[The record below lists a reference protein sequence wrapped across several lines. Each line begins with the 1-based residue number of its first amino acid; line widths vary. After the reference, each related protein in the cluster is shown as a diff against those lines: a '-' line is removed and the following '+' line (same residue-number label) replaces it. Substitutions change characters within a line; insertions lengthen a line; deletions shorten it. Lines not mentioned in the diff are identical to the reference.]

1 MKSTLLEATQE
12 ILAALDSDEAN
23 SISDTVEADQVAR
36 ILRATY
42 YDCAV
47 DIQLLEHHT
56 VFGLEASGDTAK
68 PTLMTLPDNVTR
80 LDNIKY
86 DNRDDGDTNPN
97 YLQVMWMDFDDFVTL
112 QQSLREET
120 TDVGSL
126 VIEGDNDDEFTV
138 MYRTNKHPQYYTT
151 FNNRTIIF
159 DSFDED
165 IDTTLQQSKTLCAGV
180 IYPEF
185 TMEDSFTVDLDPTQF
200 RYWINKAKVRAFN
213 ELKQTVNQE
222 AASEARRQKVIVQK
236 RKHSIATKPAI
247 DQIAAKYG
255 RR

>member
-1 MKSTLLEATQE
+1 MRSTLLEAVQE

-47 DIQLLEHHT
+47 DIQLLEHNT
-56 VFGLEASGDTAK
+56 VFGLTASGDDDK
-68 PTLMTLPDNVTR
+68 PVLMTLPDNVTR

-86 DNRDDGDTNPN
+86 DNKEDGENPD
-97 YLQVMWMDFDDFVTL
+97 YLPVAWMDFDDFVVH
-112 QQSLREET
+112 QQSLRNET
-120 TDVGSL
+120 TNVDSL
-126 VIEGDNDDEFTV
+126 VIEGDNDDEFTI
-138 MYRTNKHPQYYTT
+138 MYRTDKHPQYYTT
-151 FNNRTIIF
+151 YNNRTIVF
-159 DSFDED
+159 DSYNSDV
-165 IDTTLQQSKTLCAGV
+165 DTTLQQSKTMCAGV
-180 IYPEF
+180 VYPEF
-185 TMEDSFTVDLDPTQF
+185 SMEDDFIVDLDPTQF

-213 ELKQTVNQE
+213 ELKQVVNTE
-222 AASEARRQKVIVQK
+222 AANEARRQKVIVQK

-255 RR
+255 RK